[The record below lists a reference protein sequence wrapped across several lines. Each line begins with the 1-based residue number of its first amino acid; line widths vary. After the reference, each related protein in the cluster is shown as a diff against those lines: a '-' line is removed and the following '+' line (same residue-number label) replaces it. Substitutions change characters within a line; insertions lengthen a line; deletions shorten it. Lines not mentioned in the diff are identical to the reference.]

1 MCSTIRGTSVP
12 ECRSSSPPA
21 GRARQMQRSPM
32 QWLNVV
38 AFLVCWHGK
47 LGVRAE
53 LSPPASTRRMA
64 CMTRERTQKAW
75 RTGCQSEGSNERE
88 RADTGA
94 HPQGWLG
101 AGWLQAASGKQF
113 ADCLTECVKALG
125 DEELD
130 HTKLFACSSRFPS
143 GSACVLLRGQ
153 KAAVACKFPLRPGLA
168 RRRHP
173 PM

>member
-1 MCSTIRGTSVP
+1 
-12 ECRSSSPPA
+12 
-21 GRARQMQRSPM
+21 MQRSPR

-64 CMTRERTQKAW
+64 CMRRERTQKAW

-130 HTKLFACSSRFPS
+130 HTKLFACSSRFLS
-143 GSACVLLRGQ
+143 GSACVLLPFLGT
-153 KAAVACKFPLRPGLA
+153 VTSSIRPWSWVSSLSSQCFQGLLEA
-168 RRRHP
+168 LQA
-173 PM
+173 